1 MQSASQG
8 LITSKTPGKRCD
20 KPRYGVLARGPGYNV
35 RKQQESSTSCRE
47 RTAWSMSKHGQGEG
61 CVFWGPGMAQREACQ
76 E

>member
-35 RKQQESSTSCRE
+35 RKQQESSTSCRANGMVNE
-47 RTAWSMSKHGQGEG
+47 QAWTGEG